1 MDGSP
6 IDLII
11 IPIVVVLSLAGW
23 LVAVYWAD
31 SHPRWGGS
39 HRPEQADASAAAPSL
54 PAVTVAPRLPRPGG
68 RPASVPGTSLTAPVE
83 GR

>member
-31 SHPRWGGS
+31 SHPRWRGD
-39 HRPEQADASAAAPSL
+39 HLREQSDASAAAPSV
-54 PAVTVAPRLPRPGG
+54 PTIGNPGAD
-68 RPASVPGTSLTAPVE
+68 RDRRAA
-83 GR
+83 